1 MKHAKALKPH
11 DYLGKQRAVG
21 DVYKIRRT
29 DIALYEKLG
38 RIEIVPDPNENP
50 APIYYEQPNSATDR
64 TPYEKPEKWYRT
76 TAMEPE
82 PEPVRVK
89 RPYRRKV
96 VQKVDGE

>member
-29 DIALYEKLG
+29 DIVLLERLG
-38 RIEIVPDPNENP
+38 RIEIVPDPNEVP
-50 APIYYEQPNSATDR
+50 VSFSKPKPQPT
-64 TPYEKPEKWYRT
+64 YRT

-96 VQKVDGE
+96 ATTVVYE